1 MGKKTLRISL
11 LGAGTVGSGVWS
23 LLQENADL
31 LYAQTG
37 CRFEVRHVLVRS
49 LDKPRKAPIPSE
61 LMTTDAQQ
69 AVLDP
74 RVDVV
79 IELLGGLE
87 PARSLIEQA
96 LQSGKHVMTANKMVM
111 ALSGDRLISLASAQG
126 VRLLYE
132 ASVAG
137 SLPILTS
144 LQGALAGNRI
154 TRVVGIVNSTTNFI
168 LRMME
173 EGLEQGTP
181 AEDSY
186 RTALQKAQELG
197 YAEADPISDVEGY
210 DAQYKMAIL
219 ARLAFL
225 QYVPVEA
232 VYREGITHLS
242 GRDIVWA
249 KRLGYGI
256 KLLGTAE
263 RLPDGRLNVRV
274 HPTLI
279 PTENPLCVIRG
290 AFSGVW
296 LQGNGFQDML
306 LHGMAAGARPTASA
320 VIGDLIEVAR
330 HPKPLPIPDL
340 SLQPGETA
348 PIESLTFRYFVRAQG
363 ERPALESARRIIN
376 EWGVSHLEED
386 REAGELIALTAPM
399 LEGYFQEQ
407 LAKLRAQGESA
418 IQVIRMLE

>member
-61 LMTTDAQQ
+61 LMTTDAQH

-74 RVDVV
+74 QVDVV

-96 LQSGKHVMTANKMVM
+96 LHASKHVITANKMVM
-111 ALSGDRLISLASAQG
+111 ALSGDRLIALASAQG

-168 LRMME
+168 LRAME

-197 YAEADPISDVEGY
+197 YAEADPTSDVEGY

-232 VYREGITHLS
+232 VYREGIAHLS
-242 GRDIVWA
+242 GRDMVWA

-306 LHGMAAGARPTASA
+306 LHGMAAGALPTASA
-320 VIGDLIEVAR
+320 VVGDLIEVAR
-330 HPKPLPIPDL
+330 HPKPLPIPDP

-348 PIESLTFRYFVRAQG
+348 PIESLTFRYLVRVQG
-363 ERPALESARRIIN
+363 EGPALESARRAIN

-407 LAKLRAQGESA
+407 LAKLRTQGEGA